1 MSLDPAGRTIVTAA
15 DHRYARTLA
24 QLLLSAERHAV
35 PSACHVVAFD
45 LGLTNGDRERLGA
58 RFPWAKVE
66 RFTFDDLPAHARR
79 LEVCAWKPIAI
90 DDTLRTRGGLV
101 LWLDSACVIRT
112 PLDGVFAQIANDG
125 VLALA
130 GQSPI
135 ERWCH
140 EQTLRFMHVPP
151 EHLSVRVRSAGV
163 LGFDTLRPAVR
174 DLVREWRR
182 LALIPECI
190 APEGATRSNHRYD
203 QAILSNLL
211 AAAGRD
217 RTITLAEDEIDISS
231 IRPVGWV
238 ATRERVS
245 PWVPLALDPLVRA
258 GYALYKAA
266 DRAVLRVRER

>member
-1 MSLDPAGRTIVTAA
+1 MSSDPARTIVTAA

-35 PSACHVVAFD
+35 RSACHVLAFD
-45 LGLTNGDRERLGA
+45 LGLTNADREFLAA
-58 RFPWAKVE
+58 RFPWVAVE
-66 RFTFDDLPAHARR
+66 RFTFDGLPPHARR

-90 DDTLRTRGGLV
+90 DDTLRTHGGLV
-101 LWLDSACVIRT
+101 LWLDSACVIHMT
-112 PLDGVFAQIANDG
+112 LENVFTQIAHDG

-140 EQTLRFMHVPP
+140 EETLRFMHVPR
-151 EHLSVRVRSAGV
+151 EHRSVRVRSAGV
-163 LGFDTLRPAVR
+163 LGFDASRPAVR

-182 LALIPECI
+182 LALIPESI
-190 APEGATRSNHRYD
+190 APEGATRANHRYD
-203 QAILSNLL
+203 QAVLSNLL
-211 AAAGRD
+211 AAAGSD

-245 PWVPLALDPLVRA
+245 PWVPLAFDPLVRA

-266 DRAVLRVRER
+266 DRAVLRARER